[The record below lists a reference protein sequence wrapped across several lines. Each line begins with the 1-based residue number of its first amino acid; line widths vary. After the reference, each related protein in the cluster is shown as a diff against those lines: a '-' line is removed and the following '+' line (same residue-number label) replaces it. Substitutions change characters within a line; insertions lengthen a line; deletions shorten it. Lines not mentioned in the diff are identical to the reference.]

1 MENENKFIS
10 LSYELYISQNG
21 EEPQFFEAAPKEKPF
36 EFVSGLNYT
45 LDLFEKNVA
54 KLEKGASFEFT
65 IPAAQGYGL
74 YDKENVLELDK
85 GIFMR
90 NGKFDS
96 EHVKEGQIIPLS
108 DGTQTFNAL
117 VTQILEEK
125 VVVDLNHPLA
135 GDDLTFKG
143 VILEN
148 REATVEEVA
157 EFAKQ
162 LSGGCGCGCDSCD
175 CGCEHDHGCG
185 DHDHGCG
192 CGCH

>member
-1 MENENKFIS
+1 M
-10 LSYELYISQNG
+10 QN
-21 EEPQFFEAAPKEKPF
+21 
-36 EFVSGLNYT
+36 V
-45 LDLFEKNVA
+45 V